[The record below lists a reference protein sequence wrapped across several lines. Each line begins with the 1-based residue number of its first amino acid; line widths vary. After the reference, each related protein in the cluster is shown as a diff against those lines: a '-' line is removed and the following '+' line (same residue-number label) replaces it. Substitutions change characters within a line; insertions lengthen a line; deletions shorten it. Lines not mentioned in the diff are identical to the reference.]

1 METNYS
7 SRFFSLMLIGAL
19 SVSLWGFSSPKSFK
33 SEDGRPTNCRNI
45 HNSEERVGVSVTG
58 FNGKSIDVSR
68 LISNRVSRNDLIGS
82 LRIHASRDTFAPA
95 RVIVDGKTS
104 DWYSPKLHR
113 AYGTD
118 YQVYCFDDL
127 YTRAGSDIEVQFKSG
142 DAEPRNIVMFI
153 RSK

>member
-1 METNYS
+1 MEIGYN

-33 SEDGRPTNCRNI
+33 AEDERPTNCRDI
-45 HNSEERVGVSVTG
+45 HNSEERVGVSVTR
-58 FNGKSIDVSR
+58 FNGKSIDISD
-68 LISNRVSRNDLIGS
+68 LISHRVSRNDLIGS
-82 LRIHASRDTFAPA
+82 LRIHASRDTSAPA
-95 RVIVDGKTS
+95 RVIVDGETS
-104 DWYSPKLHR
+104 AWYSPKFHR
-113 AYGTD
+113 EYGSD

-142 DAEPRNIVMFI
+142 DAKPRNIVMFV